1 MVRLGMMIGD
11 RYEILEKIGTGGMSD
26 VYKAKCHKLN
36 RFVAVKV
43 LKQEFAE
50 NESFVSK
57 FTVEAQAAAG
67 LMHSNIVN
75 VYDVGEENGINYIVM
90 ELVEGI
96 TLKKYIEKKQC
107 LNYREALSI
116 AIQIGMGIEAA
127 HNNHIIHRDIKPQN
141 IIISKDGKVKVTDF
155 GIAKAATSNTISS
168 NVMGSVHYTS
178 PEQARGGYSDA
189 KSDIYSLGIT
199 LFEMLTGRVP
209 FNGETTVAIAIKH
222 IQEEMIPLHEIIED
236 IPTSVESIVL
246 KCCQKSPDRRYQ
258 SMAELITDF
267 KKALINPE
275 GDFVINQ
282 DPDMEAG
289 TRQISAEEMSKIRQM
304 RMPEESHES
313 SMRLNTNTARR
324 NTGRIYQQ
332 EPVYDEYD
340 EEYDD
345 EDPKMERITTGLAIA
360 AGIIICVIILVL
372 LGKILG
378 FFKTGESTS
387 PIGTK
392 ESSTENSSPFLSD
405 DNYVEKNEMIE
416 VDGWKLEDAKA
427 ALKRIGLVPEETYV
441 ESANY
446 DEGIV
451 ISASIEKG
459 EMVEK
464 GTAVILTVSSGME
477 GIRVPTVNELSYEKA
492 YTKLKDA
499 GFKVTR
505 AESYSSTIAKGN
517 VISQIPKGGETVPKG
532 SEVKVTVSLGVEAGQ
547 CRMPYL
553 LGLDEMTATAE
564 VIEAGLTIKNVGYVA
579 NAEYAEG
586 LVCYQSYS
594 KDTYL
599 DEGEGVEI
607 MVSKGPESATYKCN
621 AGIEAP
627 TSAEAPDYVAG
638 TPVRITLVTDAGKP
652 LLDTTVSTFPL
663 ATNHYGITSSGGTL
677 TFYYEVT
684 VGGQTTTDPN
694 TGETVVTTGTKET
707 KSFTR
712 RIEFVKE

>member
-1 MVRLGMMIGD
+1 MVKLGMMIGD

-36 RFVAVKV
+36 RFVAIKV
-43 LKQEFAE
+43 LKQEFGE

-57 FTVEAQAAAG
+57 FQVEAQAAAG

-107 LNYREALSI
+107 LSYREALSI

-155 GIAKAATSNTISS
+155 GIAKAATSNTITS

-209 FNGETTVAIAIKH
+209 FNGDTTVAIAIKH
-222 IQEEMIPLHEIIED
+222 IQEEMTPLREIVAD
-236 IPTSVESIVL
+236 VPASVESIVL

-258 SMAELITDF
+258 SMAELITDL
-267 KKALINPE
+267 KKALVNPE
-275 GDFVINQ
+275 ADFVISEN
-282 DPDMEAG
+282 PDMEGG
-289 TRQISAEEMSKIRQM
+289 TRQVSEEELAEIKKIRTDRENQGDQ
-304 RMPEESHES
+304 
-313 SMRLNTNTARR
+313 MRLNDNPVRQ
-324 NTGRIYQQ
+324 NTGRIYHTGS
-332 EPVYDEYD
+332 VYEDLDDEF
-340 EEYDD
+340 DD
-345 EDPKMERITTGLAIA
+345 EDPKLEKITTALAIG

-372 LGKILG
+372 VGKILG
-378 FFKTGESTS
+378 FFKNGDSELPIETGE
-387 PIGTK
+387 IIA
-392 ESSTENSSPFLSD
+392 ESGSPFLSD
-405 DNYVEKNEMIE
+405 DNYVEKNEMID
-416 VDGWKLEDAKA
+416 VSGWKLTDAKA
-427 ALKRIGLVPEETYV
+427 ALRRIGLEPVETYV
-441 ESANY
+441 ESSNY
-446 DEGIV
+446 EEGVV
-451 ISASIEKG
+451 ISASIDKG
-459 EMVEK
+459 VLVEK
-464 GTAVILTVSSGME
+464 GTEVTLTVSSGME
-477 GIRVPTVNELSYEKA
+477 GILVPDVYELTYEKA

-499 GFKVTR
+499 GFKISR
-505 AESYSSTIAKGN
+505 AESYSPT
-517 VISQIPKGGETVPKG
+517 VPKGKVITQNPDAGETIPKG
-532 SEVKVTVSLGVEAGQ
+532 SEVKVTVSIGAEVGQ
-547 CRMPYL
+547 CKMPYL

-564 VIEAGLTIKNVGYVA
+564 VIEAGLYIKNVSYMV
-579 NAEYAEG
+579 NNEYAEG

-599 DEGEGVEI
+599 EAGEGVEI
-607 MVSKGPESATYKCN
+607 VVSKGPESATYKCN

-627 TSAEAPDYVAG
+627 TTEEAPDYIAG
-638 TPVRITLVTDAGKP
+638 SQVRITLVTDGGKI
-652 LLDTTVSTFPL
+652 LLDTTTSAFPQ
-663 ATNHYGITSSGGTL
+663 ATNHYGITSAGGTI
-677 TFYYEVT
+677 TFYYT
-684 VGGQTTTDPN
+684 VSEGGHTTTDPN
-694 TGETVVTTGTKET
+694 TGETVVVPGTQTT